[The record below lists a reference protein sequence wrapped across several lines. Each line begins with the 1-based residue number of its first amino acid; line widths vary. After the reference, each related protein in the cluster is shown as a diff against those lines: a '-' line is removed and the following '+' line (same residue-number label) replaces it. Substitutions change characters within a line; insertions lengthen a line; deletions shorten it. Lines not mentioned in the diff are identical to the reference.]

1 MNKNFGL
8 SALEFEHLAQEL
20 QEGND
25 QLFEHVFLA
34 HFKKCISYL
43 MRQHKVSH
51 ADAYDATMQ
60 GLLKFRKRLCAGKI
74 SYGNL
79 EFLFT
84 KMAQQCLGNDK
95 QKGIEQTELEE
106 ALHLP
111 NAHPLV
117 NADTVQVMEKA
128 WQQLEEG
135 CSSVLKAFYY
145 DGVALTDIATRQNR
159 KPEAIRKQKQRC
171 LEALR
176 LLFVKLS

>member
-8 SALEFEHLAQEL
+8 SALEFENLMQEL
-20 QEGND
+20 RNGND

-34 HFKKCISYL
+34 HFKKSVSYL
-43 MRQHKVSH
+43 MRRHNVSH

-74 SYGNL
+74 SYGNM

-84 KMAQQCLGNDK
+84 KMAQQCLSDN
-95 QKGIEQTELEE
+95 KGKSVLSIDLTE
-106 ALHLP
+106 ALHIS
-111 NAHPLV
+111 NTKPLV
-117 NADTVQVMEKA
+117 NMDTVQVMEKA
-128 WQQLEEG
+128 WQHLEDG
-135 CSSVLKAFYY
+135 CAQVLKAFYY
-145 DGVALTDIATRQNR
+145 DGVALIDIAEQQNR
-159 KPEAIRKQKQRC
+159 KPDALRKQKQRC